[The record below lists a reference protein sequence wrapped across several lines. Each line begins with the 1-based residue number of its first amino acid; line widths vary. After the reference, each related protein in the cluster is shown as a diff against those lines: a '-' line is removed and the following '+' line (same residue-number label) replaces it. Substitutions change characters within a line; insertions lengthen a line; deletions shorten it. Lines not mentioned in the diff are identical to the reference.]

1 MANEHVLDLE
11 TDIAV
16 PMTIADGTGVE
27 KGSMMKMTDPDT
39 VVLSDGDA
47 DIVGGVL
54 KVEKVANSGITRAAV
69 YRGGVFKATAS
80 GSITVGDQ
88 LITASSSGGA
98 NILATAAV
106 NSENLV
112 GTSKE
117 TVADGETFLYELNPR
132 SINVA

>member
-39 VVLSDGDA
+39 VVLSDGDV

>member
-39 VVLSDGDA
+39 VVLSDGDV

-106 NSENLV
+106 NSENLI